1 MPQSPAYRKYFA
13 LSYSGIKKLQISP
26 KHFWAWHHRSDE
38 DTTADMTLGTLNHM
52 LLLEP
57 HRETTDLAIWTGKVK
72 NGKVWDAF
80 EEANKGKLIV
90 KPQELGKAREMVAAI
105 LANPLVANALRKQEG
120 KAELEYMGTDDV
132 FEVPVKCGFDWITDQ
147 MIFDVKKTA
156 GTIRDFEQRSIYKYG
171 YHIQAAYYQRLA
183 KLMDGKERMFGWIVI
198 EDSAPY
204 ECQIVLPHEQHL
216 IDGEA
221 IVEESLAKFMVCL
234 RDKTWPGYEQY
245 IKTAELPA
253 WLHQKKV

>member
-26 KHFWAWHHRSDE
+26 KHFWAWHHRSSE
-38 DTTADMTLGTLNHM
+38 DDSTSDMTLGTLAHM

-57 HRETTDLAIWTGKVK
+57 HREYTDLAIWTGKVK

-80 EEANKGKLIV
+80 EEANKEKLIV
-90 KPQELGKAREMVAAI
+90 KPQELGKAREMVAGV
-105 LANPLVANALRKQEG
+105 LANPMVANALRKQQG
-120 KAELEYMGTDDV
+120 QAELEYMGVDEV
-132 FEVPVKCGFDWITDQ
+132 FEVPVKGGFDWISDT
-147 MIFDVKKTA
+147 MILDVKKTA
-156 GTIRDFEQRSIYKYG
+156 GTIREFEQRSIYKYG
-171 YHIQAAYYQRLA
+171 YHIQAAFYQRLA
-183 KLMDGKERMFGWIVI
+183 KLMDGKERMYGWIVI
-198 EDSAPY
+198 EDSEPF

-216 IDGEA
+216 SDGEA
-221 IVEESLAKFMVCL
+221 IVEEALAKFMVCM

-253 WLHQKKV
+253 WLQKRV